1 MRYWEF
7 ASFSTLL
14 WVGVLLG
21 ITTLL
26 CRAIPLLKKSRVP
39 HSILAGA
46 LGLILGSGL
55 LGIIPFSEEGLKFLI
70 YHGLAITFI
79 AIGLQA
85 PPSGSSTPNTVAMGL
100 AMPFMAVLQGL
111 VGLSVVLL
119 LSSVLGE
126 DLHPGLGLLLPLG
139 FNQGPGQAMS
149 LGEAWEATG
158 FIDGGQLGLIIAA
171 VGFAWSVI
179 CGIPLVYYLQR
190 KGFISSVYE
199 AESTKETSDDEFD
212 PLSQSISVI
221 CLVYLICFG
230 VLNLLHYSLESN
242 PGHQGMIWGFHF
254 LIALIISVL
263 MRIVYKRVTGR
274 DFQRRPLGQITN
286 LSVDWVTCSAIA
298 AIQITILQQNRVAI
312 VVLTSVGLVLTLGI
326 VMWWGSRGFSSDKA
340 EHAIVWF
347 GASTGTLPMGLALLR
362 MVDPKLQSAAPSSVA
377 MGSMISLVASVPLL
391 ILVMPYVINNYPEG
405 HPQVSIRTLGILFV
419 YAVVLGGIWWKFS
432 GIEMGKARQFW
443 RQ

>member
-21 ITTLL
+21 GTAFL
-26 CRAIPLLKKSRVP
+26 CRSIPFLKKSRIP

-55 LGIIPFSEEGLKFLI
+55 LGVIPFSEAGLKFLI

-79 AIGLQA
+79 AIGLRA

-119 LSSVLGE
+119 LGG

-179 CGIPLVYYLQR
+179 FGIPLVYYLQR
-190 KGFISSVYE
+190 KGFTSSAYE
-199 AESTKETSDDEFD
+199 SESSEETSDDEFD
-212 PLSQSISVI
+212 PLGQTICVI

-230 VLNLLHYSLESN
+230 VLKIMHYSLGSS

-263 MRIVYKRVTGR
+263 MRITYKKVTGR

-298 AIQITILQQNRVAI
+298 AIQITILQQNWLAI

-377 MGSMISLVASVPLL
+377 MGSMISLVASIPLL
-391 ILVMPYVINNYPEG
+391 ILVMPYVINNYPVG
-405 HPQVSIRTLGILFV
+405 HPQVSIQTLGILFV
-419 YAVVLGGIWWKFS
+419 YAVVIGGVWWKYS
-432 GIEMGKARQFW
+432 GIEMGNARHFW
-443 RQ
+443 RR